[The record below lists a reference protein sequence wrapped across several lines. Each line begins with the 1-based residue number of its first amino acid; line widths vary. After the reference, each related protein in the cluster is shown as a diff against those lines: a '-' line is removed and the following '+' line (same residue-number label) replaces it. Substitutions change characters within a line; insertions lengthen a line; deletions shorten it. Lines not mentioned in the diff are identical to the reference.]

1 MHCLVLRGSGLQLLI
16 VGDWGELRGEEGNV
30 CARRQPFAH
39 SEAWQRCGASGT
51 EAEVRCQRGG
61 WRGGLAWWRLRT
73 GGVVVGQRAGTA
85 AGLCREA
92 RAGGV
97 WPGVDLKI
105 FRAWAKK
112 NSVILARKKSC
123 PWPSHWTHR
132 ASLFR
137 PGPGLGEPHILKTA
151 FQDGLG

>member
-1 MHCLVLRGSGLQLLI
+1 
-16 VGDWGELRGEEGNV
+16 V

-105 FRAWAKK
+105 FRARPGSGRAKK
-112 NSVILARKKSC
+112 NFCCFGPKKIL
-123 PWPSHWTHR
+123 PMTIPLD
-132 ASLFR
+132 ASGLTFQA
-137 PGPGLGEPHILKTA
+137 GPGLGRAPHTKNSISGRARVKKISRASRSLPTPTK
-151 FQDGLG
+151 